1 MIHVNSNEIIKRR
14 PRPYLSNGDK
24 IKSLRA
30 RLGGVS
36 QEKIA
41 NEAGISR
48 RYFIQLETGEK
59 LPSSV
64 VRDKLA
70 DALGCDPDEIASSDD
85 EEEIDA
91 MAALTRAVRAVVRE
105 TLTKELEA
113 QRS

>member
-14 PRPYLSNGDK
+14 PRPFLSNGDK
-24 IKSLRA
+24 IKSLRLRRGA
-30 RLGGVS
+30 S

-41 NEAGISR
+41 TEAGISR

-59 LPSSV
+59 LPSGN
-64 VRDKLA
+64 VRDRIA
-70 DALGCDPDEIASSDD
+70 DALGCGLNEIGSSDD

-105 TLTKELEA
+105 TLNKELEA